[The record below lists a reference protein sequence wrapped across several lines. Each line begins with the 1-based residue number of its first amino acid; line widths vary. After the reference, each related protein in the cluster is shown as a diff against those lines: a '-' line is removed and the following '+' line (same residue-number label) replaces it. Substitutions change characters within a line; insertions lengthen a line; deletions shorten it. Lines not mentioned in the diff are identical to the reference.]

1 MSDVR
6 ALLKAKRQE
15 ARVQHPYASYTST
28 GQLRC
33 TACEMVIKQ
42 ASVWAGHVGS
52 KSHRENVA
60 KQRISQISDQ
70 GSEAASS
77 TGKRKVKQ
85 DDPSVDEELHPASE
99 PKKRKVTPDGLSK
112 PTPEQPSAFPSD
124 FFSDPSRAPIR
135 SVDDGS
141 SDEDEG
147 NSIPIPPETIN
158 NPIDLEWQRFQQEML
173 NSDPTLHDQRLETF
187 QRATVFAEPQLLE
200 EDMMGLPTREPSHAN
215 IVVTEVPKNEE
226 LRKRKEG
233 EEKELIMDRLL
244 EEERAQEEADAKVV
258 LLKGRLDML
267 KKRRNEAKA
276 ARAKKSE

>member
-1 MSDVR
+1 MSDIR

-15 ARVQHPYASYTST
+15 ARIQHPHASYTSN

-33 TACEMVIKQ
+33 TACETVIKQ
-42 ASVWAGHVGS
+42 ATAWAGHVGS
-52 KSHRENVA
+52 KGHRENVA

-70 GSEAASS
+70 GEAVKSI
-77 TGKRKVKQ
+77 GKRKVEQ
-85 DDPSVDEELHPASE
+85 DDPSEDEGFHPTFD
-99 PKKRKVTPDGLSK
+99 PKKRKVTPDSLSK
-112 PTPEQPSAFPSD
+112 QTPEHSSGFPSN

-147 NSIPIPPETIN
+147 NSIPIPQEATN

-173 NSDPTLHDQRLETF
+173 DSNATPYDQRFETF
-187 QRATVFAEPQLLE
+187 QHATVFAEPELLE
-200 EDMMGLPTREPSHAN
+200 EAMGLPTPEPPHAS
-215 IVVTEVPKNEE
+215 VVVAEVPKNEE
-226 LRKRKEG
+226 SRKRKEEEE

-258 LLKGRLDML
+258 LLKGRLDAL
-267 KKRRNEAKA
+267 RKRRKEAKA
-276 ARAKKSE
+276 ARVKKSE